1 MPFSLQYPVERSR
14 DLQQRWGRLL
24 LPGRAAVEASA
35 EEEHWP
41 SRVVG
46 VLPPRDP
53 NDDDDADDDEEE
65 DEADGDREPAVI
77 REPDKE
83 D

>member
-14 DLQQRWGRLL
+14 DLRQRWERLM
-24 LPGRAAVEASA
+24 LPGRAAVEARA

-41 SRVVG
+41 SLV

-53 NDDDDADDDEEE
+53 NDDDPDDDEEE
-65 DEADGDREPAVI
+65 DEADEDREPGGHP
-77 REPDKE
+77 RT
-83 D
+83 